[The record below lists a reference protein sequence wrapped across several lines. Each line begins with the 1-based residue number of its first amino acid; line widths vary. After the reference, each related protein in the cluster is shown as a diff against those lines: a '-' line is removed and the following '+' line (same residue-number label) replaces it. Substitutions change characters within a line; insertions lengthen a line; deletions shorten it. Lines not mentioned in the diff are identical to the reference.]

1 MLQMCYKTELR
12 HRTLLKTF
20 FMRLFYILIISW
32 SITILEAGLCRLKSI
47 KIFGETEVKQ
57 RVKNILNYKKLLF
70 WIVIVALLICVIVAV
85 CFLTNPNNDLT
96 TYEQSGQKLSQ
107 LSEDECRRFIASR
120 GIEIPDNLYT
130 KNIGSFVKELIT
142 QSEKYPQSPSG
153 FSYTVT
159 MEFAEAIRKAVN
171 EYYGV
176 DGGSYLVP

>member
-1 MLQMCYKTELR
+1 M
-12 HRTLLKTF
+12 
-20 FMRLFYILIISW
+20 
-32 SITILEAGLCRLKSI
+32 
-47 KIFGETEVKQ
+47 
-57 RVKNILNYKKLLF
+57 KNILNYKKPLF
-70 WIVIVALLICVIVAV
+70 WIVIAALLICVIVAV
-85 CFLTNPNNDLT
+85 FFLANSNNDLT

-107 LSEDECRRFIASR
+107 LSEDECLRFIASR
-120 GIEIPDNLYT
+120 GIEIPNNLDT

-159 MEFAEAIRKAVN
+159 VEFAEAIRKAVN